1 SLMTSLTTSLRS
13 SHEHQAGGANGAVTE
28 ELPTAFSE
36 FAGRMTDAV
45 NDNPERSAKQ
55 LQDAKDRY
63 VFIRQP
69 DAPPT

>member
-1 SLMTSLTTSLRS
+1 MLTK
-13 SHEHQAGGANGAVTE
+13 QVTGTCITIAALEGWDHE
-28 ELPTAFSE
+28 ELPTAFSG

-45 NDNPERSAKQ
+45 NDTPERSAKQ